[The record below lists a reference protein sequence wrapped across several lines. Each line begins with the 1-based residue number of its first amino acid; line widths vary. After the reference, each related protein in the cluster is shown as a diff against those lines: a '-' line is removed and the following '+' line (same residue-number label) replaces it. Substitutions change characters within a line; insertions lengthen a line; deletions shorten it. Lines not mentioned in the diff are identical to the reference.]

1 MKLKLSRPVIYIA
14 VAAAIGAGVY
24 LYTEPAAVV
33 KKPTVKKSTLRL
45 SEGTTG
51 ILPEDY
57 ELKFAAVAPSGRDLF
72 RPLVARTTTTRGV
85 GDDSGFGS
93 GGWRLTGISI
103 VNGQRQATV
112 ESTNGDLASLRLGQ
126 TFDGYIVRA
135 ISDLDVT
142 IEGTDGKREKLRF
155 VDPTVVEPEP
165 VRTNTAPQPSVT
177 PSTPAAMQTP
187 APATDLGN
195 ANNNQRRRNRNQ
207 GNQ

>member
-24 LYTEPAAVV
+24 FYTEPAAIV
-33 KKPTVKKSTLRL
+33 KKPAVKKASLRQA
-45 SEGTTG
+45 EGIPG
-51 ILPEDY
+51 ILPEDF
-57 ELKFAAVAPSGRDLF
+57 ELKFSGVTPSSRDLF
-72 RPLVARTTTTRGV
+72 RPLVSRTTTSRGA

-126 TFDGYIVRA
+126 IFDGYIVRA

-142 IEGTDGKREKLRF
+142 IEGTDGKREKMRF

-177 PSTPAAMQTP
+177 PSTPADMQSS

-195 ANNNQRRRNRNQ
+195 ANDNQRRRNRNQ